1 MNSPICCDIIL
12 TERAGELL
20 PMVEVMTK
28 EEAKAIKEIIRDD
41 LIKVDHYRVYYQSI
55 KEELRVR
62 VYTYYP
68 GHYNAIEEQK
78 RITKLLNKISCAG
91 YRPRYKID
99 HKIYQGFILD
109 TFVVF
114 Y

>member
-1 MNSPICCDIIL
+1 
-12 TERAGELL
+12 
-20 PMVEVMTK
+20 MTK
-28 EEAKAIKEIIRDD
+28 EQAKVIKDIIRDD
-41 LIKVDHYRVYYQSI
+41 LINVDHYRVYYQSS

-68 GHYNAIEEQK
+68 GRYNGKEEK
-78 RITKLLNKISCAG
+78 DRIVKLLDKISSAG

-99 HKIYQGFILD
+99 HKTYQGFILD

>member
-1 MNSPICCDIIL
+1 
-12 TERAGELL
+12 
-20 PMVEVMTK
+20 MTK
-28 EEAKAIKEIIRDD
+28 KEAKIIKDIIRDD
-41 LIKVDHYRVYYQSI
+41 LINVDHYRVYYQQE

-68 GHYNAIEEQK
+68 GKYNDKEEK
-78 RITKLLNKISCAG
+78 ERIVKLLNKISCAG

-99 HKIYQGFILD
+99 RKIYQGFILD

>member
-1 MNSPICCDIIL
+1 M
-12 TERAGELL
+12 
-20 PMVEVMTK
+20 
-28 EEAKAIKEIIRDD
+28 
-41 LIKVDHYRVYYQSI
+41 
-55 KEELRVR
+55 VR

-68 GHYNAIEEQK
+68 GKYNGKEEK
-78 RITKLLNKISCAG
+78 ERIVKLLNKISCAG